1 MNAPIIEGLFSVDA
15 AEPALLGSRCS
26 ACGTYYFPK
35 QSNYC
40 RNPDCDSERFDEV
53 PLSRSGTLW
62 SFTNACYQPPAPY
75 VAEEPFEPYAIA
87 AVKLEREQMIV
98 LGQVVGIHI
107 DDSVIAHGKVDVTKL
122 KPIARLGYGD
132 YAVIDEVFELSRP

>member
-1 MNAPIIEGLFSVDA
+1 MNAPIIEGLFTQDA
-15 AEPALLGSRCS
+15 AEPALLGSRCT
-26 ACGTYYFPK
+26 ACGTYYFPR

-40 RNPDCDSERFDEV
+40 RNPDCDSESFAEA

-62 SFTNACYQPPAPY
+62 SFTNACYQPPAPF

-98 LGQVVGIHI
+98 LGQVVKGVGVE
-107 DDSVIAHGKVDVTKL
+107 DLKAGMTMTLVLEDVPGVDGDRVTWKWQPQESV
-122 KPIARLGYGD
+122 
-132 YAVIDEVFELSRP
+132 

>member
-1 MNAPIIEGLFSVDA
+1 MNAPIIEGLFTQDA

-35 QSNYC
+35 QSNFC
-40 RNPDCDSERFDEV
+40 RNPDCDSESFDEA

-62 SFTNACYQPPAPY
+62 SFTNACYQPPEPF
-75 VAEEPFEPYAIA
+75 VAEQPFEPYAIA

-98 LGQVVGIHI
+98 LGQVVKGVGIDQLKAGMSMTLVLEDVPGI
-107 DDSVIAHGKVDVTKL
+107 DGDRVTWKWKPQESV
-122 KPIARLGYGD
+122 
-132 YAVIDEVFELSRP
+132 

>member
-1 MNAPIIEGLFSVDA
+1 MNAPIIEGLFTRDA
-15 AEPALLGSRCS
+15 AEPALLGSRCT

-40 RNPDCDSERFDEV
+40 RNPDCDSESFEET

-75 VAEEPFEPYAIA
+75 VAEEPFESYAIA
-87 AVKLEREQMIV
+87 AVKLEQEQMIV
-98 LGQVVGIHI
+98 LGQVVKGVGVEDLKAGMTMTLVLEDVPGI
-107 DDSVIAHGKVDVTKL
+107 DGQRVTWKWQ
-122 KPIARLGYGD
+122 PQEGA
-132 YAVIDEVFELSRP
+132 